1 LKTADCL
8 SAANAAV
15 ILKNRT
21 KRLKIKGI
29 YLLYRTL
36 QAFGL
41 PLLLLYFFW
50 RSLRNPG
57 YWSSLTERLGFLPNS
72 FIQTGPGAIW
82 LHAVSVG
89 EILASIEL
97 LRGLRQEFPQTRIFV
112 STATLAG
119 HAVAVEKLTS
129 STNGIFYAPADYVW
143 AVRRVLRTLKPSLV
157 IVLETEIWPNLLR
170 EVKRTGAGL
179 AIINGRISDR
189 AFPKYRRFSWFFRA
203 VLPEVD
209 CIQVQTEVI
218 RERFLALGAR
228 RERVAVAGNLKYD
241 FAAQPLRSD
250 SEVLAYIEGLR
261 PDKVWIAASTT
272 APASPTDPDE
282 DDEAISAFH
291 IIAATHPGLL
301 LILAPRKPERFDS
314 AANKLQAAGLPFV
327 RRSELSAST
336 SSSLPAVLLLDSIGE
351 LSGLFSVADA
361 VFMGGTLAS
370 RGGHN
375 ILEPALFAKPVV
387 VGPHMEN
394 FQAIAEDFRRA
405 GACLEIRRAGEL
417 AAAVTGLLD
426 VPEAAYELGCR
437 AKACAE
443 AQRGATSRALGRARE
458 LYCAHVPGYR
468 PAMPWYALLSP
479 LANLWTIAV
488 RRNHTRGLVKR
499 RQLDI
504 PVISVGN
511 ITMGGT
517 GKTPCVLSLAAA
529 FAQRGRKPGIL
540 TRGYGRTSP
549 EKQLTMSPGAARRA
563 ERTGDEP
570 QLFLRSGLAPVG
582 IGADRWRTGT
592 ALQRE
597 FGVDLLLL
605 DDGFQHHRLA
615 RALDIVL
622 LDALNPFGGGA
633 VFPLGRLR
641 EPLSALSRADVI
653 LITRTE
659 LTDIAEAIEAHVRR
673 WNPQAPMFRARLH
686 TEAWVENHTGERFA
700 PAPAPFR
707 KAVAFCGLG
716 NPESFRR
723 TLQHLAVP
731 VCDWLVFEDH
741 HRYRP
746 RELLHIR
753 AQALAKGAGALVTT
767 EKDAVNLC
775 DGYEALIA
783 PLPVFRLQTT
793 LEIENAG
800 EFVRE
805 LEKRLPRP

>member
-1 LKTADCL
+1 LKT
-8 SAANAAV
+8 
-15 ILKNRT
+15 
-21 KRLKIKGI
+21 KGI
-29 YLLYRTL
+29 YLLYRIL
-36 QAFGL
+36 LAFGL
-41 PLLLLYFFW
+41 PLLLLYFVW

-57 YWSSLTERLGFLPNS
+57 YWGSLTQRLGFLPNS

-89 EILASIEL
+89 EILASIEF
-97 LRGLRQEFPQTRIFV
+97 LRGLRREFPQTRTFV
-112 STATLAG
+112 STATLAA
-119 HAVAVEKLTS
+119 HAVAVEKLTA

-143 AVRRVLRTLKPSLV
+143 AVRRVLRTLKPCLV
-157 IVLETEIWPNLLR
+157 IVLETEIWPNLFR

-179 AIINGRISDR
+179 ALVNGRISDR

-203 VLPEVD
+203 VLPEPN
-209 CIQVQTEVI
+209 CIQAQTKAI

-228 RERVAVAGNLKYD
+228 PERVDVAGNLKYD

-250 SEVLAYIEGLR
+250 AEVAAYIGRLR
-261 PDKVWIAASTT
+261 PGKVWIAASTS
-272 APASPTDPDE
+272 APASAADPDE
-282 DDEAISAFH
+282 DDAVISAFRA
-291 IIAATHPGLL
+291 ITATHPALL
-301 LILAPRKPERFDS
+301 LILAPRQPARFES
-314 AANKLQAAGLPFV
+314 AAGKLQAAGLPFV
-327 RRSELSAST
+327 RRSQLS
-336 SSSLPAVLLLDSIGE
+336 SSATPSLPAVLLLDSIGE
-351 LSGLFSVADA
+351 LSGLFSMADA

-387 VGPHMEN
+387 LGPHMEN
-394 FQAIAEDFRRA
+394 FQAIAEGFRKA
-405 GACLEIRRAGEL
+405 GACLEIRCAAEL
-417 AAAVTGLLD
+417 AGAVTRLLD
-426 VPEAAYELGCR
+426 MPEAAHEIGCR
-437 AKACAE
+437 ARACAE
-443 AQRGATSRALGRARE
+443 AERGATARALSLARE
-458 LYCAHVPGYR
+458 LYRAHVPCYR
-468 PAMPWYALLSP
+468 PAMPWYALLGP
-479 LANLWTIAV
+479 LSNLWTIGA
-488 RRNHTRGLVKR
+488 RRSQTRGLAQR
-499 RQLDI
+499 RHADV

-529 FAQRGRKPGIL
+529 FAQHGRKPGIL
-540 TRGYGRTSP
+540 TRGYGRSSP
-549 EKQLTMSPGAARRA
+549 QKQLTIRPGTAGRA

-570 QLFLRSGLAPVG
+570 QLFVRSGLAPVA
-582 IGADRWRTGT
+582 IGADRWQTGA
-592 ALQRE
+592 ALRRE

-615 RALDIVL
+615 RAVDIVL

-641 EPLSALSRADVI
+641 EPLSALARADVI
-653 LITRTE
+653 LITRTD
-659 LTDIAEAIEAHVRR
+659 LTDLAEAIEAHVRR
-673 WNPQAPMFRARLH
+673 WNSHAPLFRARLH
-686 TEAWVENHTGERFA
+686 IEAWVENHTGERFA
-700 PAPAPFR
+700 PAQAPFR

-723 TLQHLAVP
+723 TLQHLGLP
-731 VCDWLVFEDH
+731 ICDWLVFEDH

-775 DGYEALIA
+775 DGYQALVA

-793 LEIENAG
+793 LEIDNAS